1 MSTPAAPDSPRGDTA
16 SGSSETPA
24 AHSDQSRSPTQRR
37 YDRLFNT
44 GGSRAVGAYLR
55 ERVYATF
62 TGLAIVLV
70 VSQADHADAD
80 HAMLALLFGVLGIT
94 IAGLVSDVVSHLAVE
109 GEFPHGADWIVLVR
123 VAAGGLST
131 VVVPGGL
138 VLLGWLEIIPLSTAM
153 TAAAAVYIATLAL
166 IGWLA
171 VRRSHAKWWERVL
184 ALGILVALGL
194 LVIALQTVAK
204 LV

>member
-1 MSTPAAPDSPRGDTA
+1 MKPGSAEDPHGGNRPERPDDRPVAAPEG
-16 SGSSETPA
+16 GSSM
-24 AHSDQSRSPTQRR
+24 QRR

-55 ERVYATF
+55 ERIYATF

-70 VSQADHADAD
+70 VAGSDHEDAD
-80 HAMLALLFGVLGIT
+80 HALLALLFGVLGIT

-109 GEFPHGADWIVLVR
+109 GEFPHGRDWVVLTR

-138 VLLGWLEIIPLSTAM
+138 VFLGWLEIIDLSTALS
-153 TAAAAVYIATLAL
+153 AAAIVYIATLAL

-171 VRRSHAKWWERVL
+171 VRRSHARWWERVI
-184 ALGILVALGL
+184 ALGILVGLGF
-194 LVIALQTVAK
+194 LVIAMQTLAK
-204 LV
+204 VV

>member
-1 MSTPAAPDSPRGDTA
+1 MTPASADETADGARPKDAHDRPAAPEG
-16 SGSSETPA
+16 GSSM
-24 AHSDQSRSPTQRR
+24 QRR

-55 ERVYATF
+55 ERIYATF

-70 VSQADHADAD
+70 VAGSDHAAADHAL
-80 HAMLALLFGVLGIT
+80 LALLFGVIGIT
-94 IAGLVSDVVSHLAVE
+94 IAGFVSDVVSHLAVE
-109 GEFPHGADWIVLVR
+109 GEFPHGADWVVLLR
-123 VAAGGLST
+123 VAGGGLST

-138 VLLGWLEIIPLSTAM
+138 MLLGWLEIIDLSTAIS
-153 TAAAAVYIATLAL
+153 AAAIVYVVTLAL

-171 VRRSHAKWWERVL
+171 VRRSHARWWERVL
-184 ALGILVALGL
+184 ALGILIGLGL
-194 LVIALQTVAK
+194 LVIALQTLAK

>member
-1 MSTPAAPDSPRGDTA
+1 MMTPASADEPRDGARTDGAPARSTA
-16 SGSSETPA
+16 PEGGSTM
-24 AHSDQSRSPTQRR
+24 QRR

-55 ERVYATF
+55 ERIYATF

-70 VSQADHADAD
+70 VAGSDHAAADHAL
-80 HAMLALLFGVLGIT
+80 LALLFGVIGIT
-94 IAGLVSDVVSHLAVE
+94 IAGFVSDVVSHLAVE
-109 GEFPHGADWIVLVR
+109 GEFPHGADWVVLLR
-123 VAAGGLST
+123 VAGGGLST

-138 VLLGWLEIIPLSTAM
+138 MLLGWLEIIDLSTAIS
-153 TAAAAVYIATLAL
+153 AAAIVYVVTLAL

-171 VRRSHAKWWERVL
+171 VRRSHARWWERVL
-184 ALGILVALGL
+184 ALGILIGLGL
-194 LVIALQTVAK
+194 LVIALQTLAK